1 MAMAIILM
9 GVAGSGKSTVGRRL
23 GEVLDW
29 PFYDGD
35 DYMPTE
41 KVARMAAGI
50 PLEDADR
57 APWLDILHEL
67 MAAELGRGVSLILA
81 CSSLKEK
88 YRARLRAGLEDGV
101 RFVYLK
107 GDFDLIYARL
117 QARPGHFMLP
127 AMLRSQF
134 DTLEEP
140 EGAVAVDIGQDLE
153 ALVFEILQV
162 LGLGTAANS
171 A

>member
-1 MAMAIILM
+1 MAIILM

-35 DYMPTE
+35 DYMPPE
-41 KVARMAAGI
+41 KVAKMAAGI
-50 PLEDADR
+50 PLDDADR

-67 MAAELGRGVSLILA
+67 MAAQLGRGVSLILA

-88 YRARLRAGLEDGV
+88 YRARLRAGLENGV

-117 QARPGHFMLP
+117 QARPGHFMQP

-140 EGAVAVDIGQDLE
+140 EGAVVVDIGQDLE
-153 ALVFEILQV
+153 NLVLEILHA
-162 LGLGTAANS
+162 LGLGIAGNS
-171 A
+171 T